1 MTMLRSVPE
10 EIGQTKLAYITDNKK
25 KLLKRREAMKGFPS
39 KISTQGIPVLDD
51 TAERDK
57 RRKTGLK
64 SKAHGKKLAKKH
76 GYAAQYAG
84 SASKKKDYKSYVEGQ
99 GDLKA
104 AYDKIKSNPDSAE
117 SRYWAP
123 RMQGS
128 SIEAF
133 GKAHAGESK
142 ALETGKYRGA
152 TKFMGKPARD
162 VPGFKPKVVD
172 DDVPPKDDDDIP
184 VVTRPGADP
193 TDITS
198 VQDMDVTSVFN
209 EDQLNSAIL
218 DEVVMYGPKSEIVQE
233 RITAMIN
240 TNSGLFK
247 AATTKALQSMNAA
260 GLANSSM
267 AQEAVMMAVM
277 AVALPIAERDAA
289 AFTAQR
295 QLNQNYGNV
304 FAEAQNQAY
313 YEAFVARLEGQ
324 IQQTLRQLADRS
336 ANWRSILNAR
346 AQIATTPKMSTSAAE
361 NAMKAVTPH
370 WF

>member
-10 EIGQTKLAYITDNKK
+10 EIGQTKLAYITDNEK

-39 KISTQGIPVLDD
+39 KPSVQGIPVLDD
-51 TAERDK
+51 SGLRD
-57 RRKTGLK
+57 R
-64 SKAHGKKLAKKH
+64 AHGERLAKKH
-76 GYAAQYAG
+76 GYKEQYTK
-84 SASKKKDYKSYVEGQ
+84 SASKKKDYKTYVKQ
-99 GDLKA
+99 NADLKA
-104 AYDKIKSNPDSAE
+104 AYQKIKSDPESAE
-117 SRYWAP
+117 AKYWAP
-123 RMQGS
+123 RMQGTS
-128 SIEAF
+128 QAAF

-142 ALETGKYRGA
+142 ALETGKYRGKTA
-152 TKFMGKPARD
+152 VKDFTARR
-162 VPGFKPKVVD
+162 VPGFKPKSEVPVVD
-172 DDVPPKDDDDIP
+172 DGGTEDGEQP
-184 VVTRPGADP
+184 VITRPGTDP
-193 TDITS
+193 TNITA

-209 EDQLNSAIL
+209 QDQLNSAIL
-218 DEVVMYGPKSEIVQE
+218 DEMVMYGPKSEVVQE

-304 FAEAQNQAY
+304 FAAAQNKAFY
-313 YEAFVARLEGQ
+313 DAFVVRLEGQ
-324 IQQTLRQLADRS
+324 IQQTLRQLTDRS

-370 WF
+370 WV